1 MTSISLCS
9 RWIQVRKP
17 GFRVSH
23 TVLQQTRSFKR
34 LDWQFHRSLRV
45 TSSFTRLSYTP
56 TTRPKARKP
65 RVEHLPPQIRPYL
78 YLMRIDKPIGTL
90 LLFYPC
96 GQPYSFSK
104 FFLV

>member
-45 TSSFTRLSYTP
+45 TSSLTRLSSTP
-56 TTRPKARKP
+56 TTRPEARKP
-65 RVEHLPPQIRPYL
+65 WVEHLPPQIRPYL